1 MKESRCLERPPKQ
14 WVLWFRIVVYAI
26 AGIAYATN
34 HCFTLVFPLR
44 SVEEAHFEYLAT
56 EGHLSRSH
64 YFELLAII
72 LAKQPTVR
80 GQSIS
85 ASDIIEFLG
94 PPDLVKQGNSAETY
108 AYFYERDGAK
118 DSAVVL
124 SVERDGKATIGF
136 SNRSWTDFR
145 DWQPVNQSTRKR
157 VEACK
162 QSNPARART
171 SPERAVGSALDSPL
185 HILWRK

>member
-1 MKESRCLERPPKQ
+1 MKESKRLERPPKQ

-34 HCFTLVFPLR
+34 HCFTLVFPPR
-44 SVEEAHFEYLAT
+44 SVEEVHFEYLAT

-64 YFELLAII
+64 NFELLAII

-85 ASDIIEFLG
+85 ISNIMEFLG
-94 PPDLVKQGNSAETY
+94 PPDLVKRGNSAETY
-108 AYFYERDGAK
+108 VYFYERDGAK

-124 SVERDGKATIGF
+124 CVERDGKATIGF

-145 DWQPVNQSTRKR
+145 DWQPVNQSSDFRRGHAYDKKGR
-157 VEACK
+157 VAW
-162 QSNPARART
+162 RM
-171 SPERAVGSALDSPL
+171 PE
-185 HILWRK
+185 